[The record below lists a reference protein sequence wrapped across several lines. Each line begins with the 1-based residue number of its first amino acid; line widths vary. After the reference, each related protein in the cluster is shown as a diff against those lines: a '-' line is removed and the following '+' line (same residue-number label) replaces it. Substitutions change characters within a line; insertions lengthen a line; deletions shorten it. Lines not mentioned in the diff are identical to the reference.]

1 MKISSK
7 LIAAIIGGLV
17 ALSVV
22 IGLAV
27 YLLPIFRV
35 TNVEITGNEHST
47 VEQIE
52 EAAGVPDGANLLRVN
67 AHSTAL
73 KVSDLPGVDKAHVG
87 RSQPSSVVVEVEER
101 VVATYVNRGDGSHSI
116 DKNGRK
122 RIIDQPP
129 EEAVE
134 FPGEWDS

>member
-35 TNVEITGNEHST
+35 TNVEITGNEHLT
-47 VEQIE
+47 VEQITLS
-52 EAAGVPDGANLLRVN
+52 AN
-67 AHSTAL
+67 
-73 KVSDLPGVDKAHVG
+73 K
-87 RSQPSSVVVEVEER
+87 
-101 VVATYVNRGDGSHSI
+101 
-116 DKNGRK
+116 
-122 RIIDQPP
+122 
-129 EEAVE
+129 
-134 FPGEWDS
+134 

>member
-67 AHSTAL
+67 AHDTAL
-73 KVSDLPGVDKAHVG
+73 KVSDLPWVDKATVG
-87 RSQPSSVVVEVEER
+87 RSLPNALVVEVDR
-101 VVATYVNRGDGSHSI
+101 KSTRLNSSH
-116 DKNGRK
+116 
-122 RIIDQPP
+122 
-129 EEAVE
+129 V
-134 FPGEWDS
+134 